1 MRALSLHNKQL
12 TYSND
17 VPPPVPSPGEV
28 LVKVKQAGIC
38 ETDLQLARGY
48 MQFKGILGHEFVGI
62 AQSGIMQGQRV
73 VGEINCCCRIC
84 NRCRAG
90 LGNHCGHR
98 TVLGID
104 RHDGAFADLIAL
116 PEAILHVVRDSVS
129 DDEAVLVEP
138 LAAAFEILEQV
149 DICQTDR
156 IVFCGDGRLAL
167 LCAKAVALTG
177 ATIHVIGKHVEKLS
191 RFQSMGVETTLW
203 NATQPESLFDIA
215 IDCTGS
221 PSGLPLA
228 LQLVRP
234 RGKVI
239 LKTTV
244 AADYT
249 LSLAKI
255 VIDEITVIGSRCGP
269 FDKAIEALAGQRVD
283 LSGFITHRFP
293 IESSLQAM
301 EFAKC
306 PEAFKVVLK
315 L

>member
-1 MRALSLHNKQL
+1 MRALSLQNEQL

-17 VPPPVPSPGEV
+17 VPPPVPAPGEV

-48 MQFKGILGHEFVGI
+48 MLFQGILGHEFVGI
-62 AQSGIMQGQRV
+62 AQAGILQGQRV
-73 VGEINCCCRIC
+73 VGEINCCCRNC

-90 LGNHCGHR
+90 LGNHCGQR

-104 RHDGAFADLIAL
+104 RHDGAFADLIAV
-116 PEAILHVVRDSVS
+116 PEANLHAVPDSVS

-149 DICQTDR
+149 DICHKDR
-156 IVFCGDGRLAL
+156 IVICGDGRLAL
-167 LCAKAVALTG
+167 LCAKAVASTG
-177 ATIHVIGKHVEKLS
+177 ATIHVIGKHVAKLS
-191 RFQSMGVETTLW
+191 RFQLMGFEATLW
-203 NATQPESLFDIA
+203 NAPLPEMLFDIA

-234 RGKVI
+234 RGRVV

-244 AADYT
+244 AADHT

-255 VIDEITVIGSRCGP
+255 VIDEITVVGSRCGP
-269 FDKAIEALAGQRVD
+269 FDKAIEALASQRVD

-301 EFAKC
+301 EFAKS
-306 PEAFKVVLK
+306 PGAFKVVLN